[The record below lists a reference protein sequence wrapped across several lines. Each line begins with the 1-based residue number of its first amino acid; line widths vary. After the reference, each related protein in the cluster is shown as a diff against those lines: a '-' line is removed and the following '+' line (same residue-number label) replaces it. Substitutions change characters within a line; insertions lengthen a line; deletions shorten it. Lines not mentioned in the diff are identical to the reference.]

1 MIIVIR
7 PLVEKRKQGECDMT
21 YSEYF
26 SSVKT
31 KFMGADVSDI
41 QEHLAYQFNVL
52 GEGSGVFYVEIKDG
66 QLFIE
71 PYEYYDRDVMFTA
84 TAEVFDKIMDGKLD
98 PVAAFTMQKLKV
110 EGNIE
115 KALKINELI
124 KRR

>member
-1 MIIVIR
+1 
-7 PLVEKRKQGECDMT
+7 MT

-41 QEHLAYQFNVL
+41 KEHLAYQFNVL
-52 GEGSGVFYVEIKDG
+52 GESSGVFYVEIKEG

-71 PYEYYDRDVMFTA
+71 PYEYFDRDAMFTA
-84 TAEVFDKIMDGKLD
+84 TAEVFDEIMDGKLN
-98 PVAAFTMQKLKV
+98 PVTAFTLHKLKV
-110 EGNIE
+110 EGNFD

-124 KRR
+124 ERRK

>member
-1 MIIVIR
+1 
-7 PLVEKRKQGECDMT
+7 MT

-41 QEHLAYQFNVL
+41 TEHLSYQFNVL
-52 GEGSGVFYVEIKDG
+52 GDGSGIFYVEIKDG

-71 PYEYYDRDVMFTA
+71 PYEYFDRDAMFTA
-84 TAEVFDKIMDGKLD
+84 TADVFNKIMDGELD
-98 PVAAFTMQKLKV
+98 PVLAFTLQQLKV
-110 EGNIE
+110 EGNID

-124 KRR
+124 KRRA

>member
-1 MIIVIR
+1 
-7 PLVEKRKQGECDMT
+7 MT

-41 QEHLAYQFNVL
+41 NEHLAYQFNVL

-71 PYEYYDRDVMFTA
+71 PYEYYDRDAMFTA
-84 TAEVFDKIMDGKLD
+84 TAEVFDEIMDGKLD
-98 PVAAFTMQKLKV
+98 PVVAFTFQKLKV
-110 EGNIE
+110 EGNLE
-115 KALKINELI
+115 KALKISELI
-124 KRR
+124 RRR

>member
-1 MIIVIR
+1 
-7 PLVEKRKQGECDMT
+7 MT

-41 QEHLAYQFNVL
+41 NEHLAYQFNVL

-71 PYEYYDRDVMFTA
+71 PYEYYDRDAMFTA
-84 TAEVFDKIMDGKLD
+84 TAEVFDEIMDGKLD
-98 PVAAFTMQKLKV
+98 PVVAFTFQKLKV
-110 EGNIE
+110 EGNLE
-115 KALKINELI
+115 KALKISEVI
-124 KRR
+124 RRR